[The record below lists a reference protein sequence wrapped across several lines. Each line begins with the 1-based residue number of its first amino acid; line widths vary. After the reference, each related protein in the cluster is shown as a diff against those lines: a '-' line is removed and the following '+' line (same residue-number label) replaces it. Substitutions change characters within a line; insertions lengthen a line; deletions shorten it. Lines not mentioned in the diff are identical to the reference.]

1 MSYTFENYEKS
12 QVKVTI
18 TLDKA
23 DWEKEIQAAYNENK
37 HKYSVQGFRKGHVPF
52 NVICG
57 LYGKEVFYED
67 AINHAVSEYYP
78 QVLEKEAEKIQPVG
92 DPEFALDNV
101 SEDGITFTALIPVM
115 PEVKVG
121 AYKGIKVDKVEYN
134 VTDEEIEADIKRLLN
149 RNAREVSVTDRACQN
164 GDIVVIDYSGSV
176 DGVKFDGGTAEKQRL
191 ELGSGSFIPGF
202 EDQVVGMQ
210 IGEDKDINVK
220 FPEDYTAPLNGKDAV
235 FAIHLHE
242 ILFKEL
248 PELNDEFIKDAT
260 GEESV
265 DAYKAKTRERM
276 QKDNDRRAQNE
287 NEDNLL
293 NKIAENT
300 EVVIPEAMVNQEITQ
315 MVQQLQY
322 RLMYQGLKYED
333 YLKVTNQT
341 DAQIR
346 DSYKEMAESRVKKQL
361 IVNKIIVDEKIEAT
375 QEEVDAKIEEQAKS
389 VNKEA
394 EEYKK
399 TMDPRQVEYIK
410 NSIIIDKLFSF
421 LVENNDIS

>member
-1 MSYTFENYEKS
+1 MNYTFENYEKS

-101 SEDGITFTALIPVM
+101 GEDGIIFTALIPVM
-115 PEVKVG
+115 PEVKIG

-361 IVNKIIVDEKIEAT
+361 IVNKIIADEKIEAT

>member
-1 MSYTFENYEKS
+1 MNYTFENYEKS

-101 SEDGITFTALIPVM
+101 GEDGITFTALIPVM
-115 PEVKVG
+115 PEVKIG

-315 MVQQLQY
+315 MVHQLQY

-361 IVNKIIVDEKIEAT
+361 IVNKIIADEKIEAT

>member
-1 MSYTFENYEKS
+1 MNYTFENYEKS

-421 LVENNDIS
+421 LVENNDIF

>member
-1 MSYTFENYEKS
+1 MNYTFENYEKS

-101 SEDGITFTALIPVM
+101 GEDGITFTALIPVM
-115 PEVKVG
+115 PEVKIG

-361 IVNKIIVDEKIEAT
+361 IVNKIIADEKIEAT

>member
-1 MSYTFENYEKS
+1 MNYTFENYEKS

-78 QVLEKEAEKIQPVG
+78 QVLEKETEKIQPVG

-210 IGEDKDINVK
+210 IDEDKDINVK

>member
-1 MSYTFENYEKS
+1 MNYTFENYEKS

>member
-1 MSYTFENYEKS
+1 MNYTFENYEKS

-101 SEDGITFTALIPVM
+101 GEDGITFTALIPVK
-115 PEVKVG
+115 PEVKIG

-361 IVNKIIVDEKIEAT
+361 IVNKIIADEKIEAT